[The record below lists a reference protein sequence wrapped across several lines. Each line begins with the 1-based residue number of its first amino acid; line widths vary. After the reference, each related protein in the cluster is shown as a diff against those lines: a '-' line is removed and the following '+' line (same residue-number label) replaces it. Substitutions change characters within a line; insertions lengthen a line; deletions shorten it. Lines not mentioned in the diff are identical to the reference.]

1 MNVESIPPAVRLDD
15 LSAPVFPSEVADLM
29 ALGASMASAC
39 PIDADAILEQA
50 ARETGLDDFGPTTYR
65 EPLEVLTAAIRDEG
79 ALSEFGQ
86 VSVHTLLVG
95 LAKNRLFVQELLT
108 REPQIRDV
116 SIERP
121 IVIVGQPRTGT
132 THLHNLLSSD
142 PALRSLP
149 YWESMCPVPPPGQA
163 DERIAAAEMATE
175 FTNAAMPLFV
185 RMHEMDA
192 HHVHEEIQ
200 ILAME
205 FATMLFDSMMPLP
218 SYREWYKA
226 HDHTPHYEYLRTVM
240 QAMTHLRGGDR
251 WVLKS
256 PQHLEQLPVL
266 HRVFPD
272 ATVLITHRD
281 PVSVTASLVAML
293 SYTARLQQA
302 SPDPL
307 AIGAYWRRQEKEMLD
322 AVVRDRDVVPA
333 SHSLDVLFTEFMAD
347 DLAMVERIYHL
358 AEQPLD
364 ASARHAHERYLAGH
378 QRDRHGKVVYD
389 LEPFGLDARDLREHF
404 ADYSN
409 RFSIPAEWPV

>member
-1 MNVESIPPAVRLDD
+1 MTSIPPVRLED
-15 LSAPVFPSEVADLM
+15 LSSPIFPPAVAEMMEL
-29 ALGASMASAC
+29 AASMRAQC

-50 ARETGLDDFGPTTYR
+50 ARETGLDDFGPPTYR

-79 ALSEFGQ
+79 AVSEFGQ
-86 VSVHTLLVG
+86 VSVYTLLMS
-95 LAKNRLFVQELLT
+95 LAKNRLYVQELLS
-108 REPQIRDV
+108 RVPAIADIPIV
-116 SIERP
+116 RP

-132 THLHNLLSSD
+132 THLHNLLSAD

-149 YWESMCPVPPPGQA
+149 YWESLCPVPPPNQP
-163 DERIAAAEMATE
+163 DERVAGAQMATE
-175 FTNAAMPLFV
+175 FTNAAMPLFP

-205 FATMLFDSMMPLP
+205 FATMLFDSMLPLP
-218 SYREWYKA
+218 SYREWYRA
-226 HDHTPHYEYLRTVM
+226 HDHTPHYEYVRTVM
-240 QAMTHLRGGDR
+240 QAMTHLRGGER

-302 SPDPL
+302 RPDPL
-307 AIGAYWRRQEKEMLD
+307 AIGRYWRRQEKEMLD
-322 AVVRDRDVVPA
+322 AVVRDRDVIPA
-333 SHSLDVLFTEFMAD
+333 DQSLDVLFTEFMAD
-347 DLAMVERIYHL
+347 DLGMVERIY
-358 AEQPLD
+358 AVADQPLD
-364 ASARHAHERYLAGH
+364 ERARDAHAAYVRDH
-378 QRDRHGKVVYD
+378 QRDRHGKIIYE
-389 LEPFGLDARDLREHF
+389 LEPFGLDAGDLRSLF
-404 ADYSN
+404 ANYSE
-409 RFSIPAEWPV
+409 RFHVPIEWR